1 MNQLSL
7 FGGGAVSSEE
17 MAALLQLVNECVAD
31 RHNDAT
37 LIPWQ

>member
-17 MAALLQLVNECVAD
+17 LAALLQFCAV
-31 RHNDAT
+31 T
-37 LIPWQ
+37 LNGMV